1 MSATNAG
8 PGALAAP
15 GLGQRQPLEP
25 VFGDLSASGAE
36 VEQPK
41 LDFRGSEPMRQVQ
54 ETRS

>member
-25 VFGDLSASGAE
+25 VFGDLFASGAE